1 MKKTLKNSKKK
12 VPTTK
17 IKLDIKYPIYCI
29 GQKYFQQD
37 QQGKLHPTTFQI
49 LTTQYG
55 AGVKDYITYCLTYV
69 NEPSHTNYKQVYADK
84 YNTYN
89 KMQHTPLKGEWK
101 HIEGLLKHIFVE
113 QYQMGLE
120 YFWNLYL
127 HPKQKLPFLGL
138 VSAEKGTGK
147 STFLNFLHLI
157 FKGNSAVVTVKDFE
171 GNFNSSFASAL
182 ICTSD
187 EHDEQGKRGKITQKL
202 KNLITETI
210 IRVEAKHQNAVYLNW
225 YGKMIFS
232 ANDEDGITHI
242 EPENTRFWIR
252 KISKLTTDDFDFL
265 TKLKNEIPA
274 FLYFLGNEFDARP
287 TRGRLYFEPSEFE
300 NDASRNVQANSKSDN
315 YNIIKE
321 ALIEW
326 FENNQGAKLAYATA
340 SNIFDLKGVELT
352 IPQIRDVV
360 KKEFKLSTIPNRR
373 YTNVHHNNVT
383 GTPFIFYRQDFVDDA
398 TEIAEDD
405 EMPF

>member
-1 MKKTLKNSKKK
+1 MKKKLRNSSKKVSK
-12 VPTTK
+12 NTSS
-17 IKLDIKYPIYCI
+17 IKCEYPIYCI
-29 GQKYFQQD
+29 GKNYFLQEKD
-37 QQGKLHPTTFQI
+37 GTLFSTTLAI
-49 LTTQYG
+49 LKDQYG
-55 AGVKDYITYCLTYV
+55 NDVKANITYLLGFV
-69 NEPSHTNYKQVYADK
+69 NEPSHTDYQQIYSNK
-84 YNTYN
+84 YNTYK
-89 KMQHTPLKGEWK
+89 KMLYTPLKGEWGT
-101 HIEGLLKHIFVE
+101 IESLLKHIFQD

-157 FKGNSAVVTVKDFE
+157 FNGNSAVVTVKDFE

-274 FLYFLGNEFDARP
+274 FLYFLGNDFDARP

-326 FENNQGAKLAYATA
+326 FENNQGAKIAYATA

-373 YTNVHHNNVT
+373 YTSVHHNNVT

-398 TEIAEDD
+398 TDIDEDD